1 MICPLPPLAVSGIST
16 QVRTRSATASS
27 GRAWFTSPATKA
39 TGFDIS
45 GQGTLPS
52 PKISIANFGG
62 SISAEVRAND
72 DLVGCTVIR
81 KRTLARFLDA
91 VNFSSGVNPTADP
104 SQFFPD
110 ESWFVEQK
118 TLETFEV
125 VEFELSSVFE
135 LMGVKLPYRQIIKN
149 TCPWKYRGTEC
160 GYTGPYF
167 DKDDKQTSI
176 SGSDYCTKRLD
187 SCRARKTTLRTALS
201 TSAVFRGHSCLL
213 IASSSLVR
221 RYLAPLCPVLPKT
234 TRMKRVALS
243 FLARVGSISSLK
255 PETRQ
260 KTHRSVS
267 LCTLTTLWLRRIKG
281 MWWLCGTLTL
291 TNPRHHQKRIWLA
304 AKRRSCPG
312 YYRHSQKLRRQH

>member
-1 MICPLPPLAVSGIST
+1 MGIKKEIQSLSPSSVIELFILDMSVTTSGGKRYFHAGTNEIRDSIVWQGVVYEPWPL
-16 QVRTRSATASS
+16 
-27 GRAWFTSPATKA
+27 KA

-45 GQGTLPS
+45 GHGTLPS
-52 PKISIANFGG
+52 PKMSIANFGG
-62 SISAEVRAND
+62 SISAEVQAND

-187 SCRARKTTLRTALS
+187 SCRARKNYFANGIIHFGGFPG
-201 TSAVFRGHSCLL
+201 A
-213 IASSSLVR
+213 
-221 RYLAPLCPVLPKT
+221 
-234 TRMKRVALS
+234 TR
-243 FLARVGSISSLK
+243 
-255 PETRQ
+255 
-260 KTHRSVS
+260 VS
-267 LCTLTTLWLRRIKG
+267 
-281 MWWLCGTLTL
+281 
-291 TNPRHHQKRIWLA
+291 
-304 AKRRSCPG
+304 
-312 YYRHSQKLRRQH
+312 